1 MRNKE
6 FRGESWKKVN
16 ITKLA
21 KVARRA
27 EAVDPDGGIGR

>member
-6 FRGESWKKVN
+6 HMGESWKKVN

-21 KVARRA
+21 KVTRHA
-27 EAVDPDGGIGR
+27 EAVDPSGGIGW